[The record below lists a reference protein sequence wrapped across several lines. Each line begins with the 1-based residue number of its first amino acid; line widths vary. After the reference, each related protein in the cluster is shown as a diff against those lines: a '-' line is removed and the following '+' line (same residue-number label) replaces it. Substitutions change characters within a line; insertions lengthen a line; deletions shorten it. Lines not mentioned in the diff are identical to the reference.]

1 MDLRQLESFVT
12 VANLGGMSRAAVHL
26 QMAQP
31 SVSRQIALLEKELGQ
46 RLLERHGRG
55 VQLTEAGRVL
65 AGHARQ
71 MLEQSRR
78 ARDELQDLGA
88 RVAGRCVVGLP
99 PRLALAHAPALVMA
113 FRERFPGAAIT
124 VLEALS
130 VSLRESLIAGH
141 MDLALLFDPAPTPL
155 LRYEALRRERL
166 CLVAPAGSRLPA
178 VVSLPALAHYPL
190 ILPSEPNSIRRLLER
205 QLRPRGI
212 TLEVL
217 AEVGAVQTTLA
228 LVARGAGCT
237 IVPQSA
243 LQLGP
248 PSLVHAPVGP
258 PAPPGRGVRAAGPRS
273 AAAAWGLDRT
283 AAPGP
288 CGRRSAIRAAKRSGP
303 PAR

>member
-155 LRYEALRRERL
+155 LRY
-166 CLVAPAGSRLPA
+166 
-178 VVSLPALAHYPL
+178 
-190 ILPSEPNSIRRLLER
+190 
-205 QLRPRGI
+205 
-212 TLEVL
+212 
-217 AEVGAVQTTLA
+217 
-228 LVARGAGCT
+228 
-237 IVPQSA
+237 
-243 LQLGP
+243 
-248 PSLVHAPVGP
+248 
-258 PAPPGRGVRAAGPRS
+258 
-273 AAAAWGLDRT
+273 
-283 AAPGP
+283 
-288 CGRRSAIRAAKRSGP
+288 
-303 PAR
+303 

>member
-1 MDLRQLESFVT
+1 MDLRQLESFIT

-248 PSLVHAPVGP
+248 PSLAHAPVGP
-258 PAPPGRGVRAAGPRS
+258 PAIWNRLVLAMPAARAATRVIRGAESLLRQ
-273 AAAAWGLDRT
+273 LDFT
-283 AAPGP
+283 GEAH
-288 CGRRSAIRAAKRSGP
+288 
-303 PAR
+303 